1 MLEGIMTLRAR
12 SLDFTAFCVESQ
24 YSQKTFHGWPG
35 NPNGWPGN
43 PDSMYDFGFL
53 QIALWSK
60 QVT

>member
-1 MLEGIMTLRAR
+1 MTLRAR

-60 QVT
+60 QVA